1 MTAPTISDIQTAGY
15 KMTVNAP
22 ATQVARC
29 AAEVLDA
36 YILKRATAAEVTAA
50 SATDGI
56 GRAWVALTFLRYMQD
71 VEFAT
76 RTGGERK
83 RLDYGEHLEW
93 SHAIKISCAQ
103 RLKDLE
109 RVGSM
114 SEKYDDICEVFFRT
128 QLFN

>member
-15 KMTVNAP
+15 KMTANAP

-36 YILKRATAAEVTAA
+36 YILKRTTPAEVTAA
-50 SATDGI
+50 SASDGI

-76 RTGGERK
+76 RTGGEK
-83 RLDYGEHLEW
+83 KKFDYGEHLKW
-93 SHAIKISCAQ
+93 LHAIKNSCAQ
-103 RLKDLE
+103 RLRDLE
-109 RVGSM
+109 KVGSLL
-114 SEKYDDICEVFFRT
+114 EKYDDICEVFFRT
-128 QLFN
+128 QFFY